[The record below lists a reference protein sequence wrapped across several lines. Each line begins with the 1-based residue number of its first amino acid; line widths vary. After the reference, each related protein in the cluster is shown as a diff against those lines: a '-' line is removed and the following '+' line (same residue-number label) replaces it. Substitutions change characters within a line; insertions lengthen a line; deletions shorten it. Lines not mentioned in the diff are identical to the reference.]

1 VAGPSWRD
9 AWNGAAALVG
19 DRHEALLLVEEVSGY
34 EGAELLVVFDNTA
47 PSVATTRLH
56 TLASRR
62 QQGEPL
68 QHLLGHWGFRT
79 LDLAV
84 SQAALIP
91 RPETEQVVEVAL
103 AELRSVGG
111 RRVADLGTGTGAI
124 ALSIAVEEPEAEVFA
139 SDSSAAALRL
149 ASANLAGHGR
159 AGGKR
164 VRLYEGDWFSAFP
177 QELRGSFDLIV
188 SNPPYLSSAE
198 WEHLDP
204 VVRLYDPRAAL
215 VSGPTGIEA
224 IEEIVRA
231 APGWLARPGSVVVE
245 IAPHQVEQCVV
256 LAGEAGFTEVSVEA
270 DLAGRDRVLVGRI
283 RPR

>member
-9 AWNGAAALVG
+9 AWNGAAEVIG
-19 DRHEALLLVEEVSGY
+19 DRREAFLLVEEVSGY
-34 EGAELLVVFDNTA
+34 EGPELLLALDQTA
-47 PSVATTRLH
+47 PSVAAIRLY

-68 QHLLGHWGFRT
+68 QHLVGHWGFRT

-84 SQAALIP
+84 SPAALIP

-103 AELRSVGG
+103 TELRSIGG

-139 SDSSAAALRL
+139 CDTSPAALRL

-159 AGGKR
+159 AGGNR
-164 VRLYEGDWFSAFP
+164 VRLYEGDWYAAFP
-177 QELRGSFDLIV
+177 AELRGTFDLIV
-188 SNPPYLSSAE
+188 ANPPYVSATE

-204 VVRLYDPRAAL
+204 VVRLYDPREAL
-215 VSGPTGIEA
+215 VSGPTGLEA
-224 IEEIVRA
+224 IEPIVHA
-231 APGWLARPGSVVVE
+231 APEWLGNPGRIVVE
-245 IAPHQVEQCVV
+245 IAPHQEEQCVE
-256 LAGEAGFTEVSVEA
+256 LASAAGFSEVSVVA
-270 DLAGRDRVLVGRI
+270 DLAGRARVLVGRI
-283 RPR
+283 GPR